1 MRRILVVLAVLTL
14 VAAACGDENGKKSA
28 QDNESKTPGAAAGSG
43 PQEFTVT
50 LEPKTDE
57 FNLEWATFFPDE
69 LKAHPG
75 DRIRFAHEEASG
87 VPHTVTLGTLV
98 DQAMA
103 KSATLSPETLIPTFE
118 KVMADLKVPDV
129 FPHGVPAGP
138 PMLNQSA
145 AQPCFL
151 ASGTPPFNEAGG
163 APACPKVEKP
173 AFDGTQAFYNSG
185 IISESGEAF
194 EVELANTI
202 KPSTYQMVCLVH
214 RQPMNGRI
222 TVVAAD
228 QAVPTPAEV
237 IAAGKERREKLMA
250 TLRPVAEK
258 ARQATAATAVA
269 GAGDHAAGETV
280 VAEFG
285 PKEVSVPVGGT
296 VTWST
301 FSFHSIAFNAED
313 SDVGL
318 VQKGTDGS
326 WQIALKG
333 AAPAGINTPPE
344 AGQFPPGPRPITVN
358 GGAWDGSGFRNT
370 GIMGSLPPQIVTV
383 KQTFKKAGT
392 YAVRCLFHPDMRGQV
407 KVG

>member
-1 MRRILVVLAVLTL
+1 MRRILVVLAILTL
-14 VAAACGDENGKKSA
+14 VTAACGDDNGKKSA
-28 QDNESKTPGAAAGSG
+28 QDNESKTQGAAGPG

-57 FNLEWATFFPDE
+57 FNVEWATFFPDE
-69 LKAHPG
+69 MQAHPG

-87 VPHTVTLGTLV
+87 IPHTVTLGTLV

-103 KSATLSPETLIPTFE
+103 RSATLSPETPIPTFE
-118 KVMADLKVPDV
+118 KVMADVKVPDV
-129 FPHGVPAGP
+129 FPHGIPAGP

-145 AQPCFL
+145 AQPCYL

-163 APACPKVEKP
+163 APACPKVEQP

-202 KPSTYQMVCLVH
+202 KPSTYQVVCLVH
-214 RQPMNGRI
+214 RQPMSGRI
-222 TVVAAD
+222 TVAAAA

-237 IAAGKERREKLMA
+237 IAAGKEQREKLMA

-258 ARQATAATAVA
+258 ARQATAAAAVA
-269 GAGDHAAGETV
+269 GAGDPAAGETT

-285 PKEVSVPVGGT
+285 PKEVAVPVGGT
-296 VTWST
+296 VTWNT
-301 FSFHSIAFNAED
+301 LAFHSIAFNAED
-313 SDVGL
+313 SDVGI
-318 VQKGTDGS
+318 VQKGTDNS

-358 GGAWDGSGFRNT
+358 AGAWDGSGFRNT
-370 GIMGSLPPQIVTV
+370 GLLGSLPPQIVTV

-392 YAVRCLFHPDMRGQV
+392 YTVRCLFHPDMRGQV